1 MTPMWAADQWFQT
14 AIYYED
20 PDKNIIELNV
30 DNFTNLWA
38 VTEGLKELPS
48 QLHVFIDPE
57 KLIAARK
64 AGASP
69 WDVHVRAFA
78 GEFVPA
84 KPYDWAEATEPL
96 PKVATRGSA
105 PVVPP
110 TASAGI
116 D

>member
-1 MTPMWAADQWFQT
+1 MLLRQFALPFLSSDRSREGRWAADQWFQT

-48 QLHVFIDPE
+48 QLHAFIDPE
-57 KLIAARK
+57 KLIAARR

-69 WDVHVRAFA
+69 WDVHAAYRTTTLMPSPD
-78 GEFVPA
+78 FVM
-84 KPYDWAEATEPL
+84 
-96 PKVATRGSA
+96 
-105 PVVPP
+105 
-110 TASAGI
+110 GI
-116 D
+116 